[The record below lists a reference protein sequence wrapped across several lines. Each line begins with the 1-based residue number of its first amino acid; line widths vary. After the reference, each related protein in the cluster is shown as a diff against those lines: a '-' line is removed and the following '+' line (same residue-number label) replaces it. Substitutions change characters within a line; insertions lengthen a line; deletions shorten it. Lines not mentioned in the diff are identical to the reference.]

1 MRGVGQADAI
11 ESVTFRHE
19 EGNEGEKNR
28 VERGNA
34 GLFGVKL
41 LKRQGGSPSAFG
53 FLPEFYDYVPDF
65 GAGCAVVDYGNRRR
79 TRAHGDYASWLC
91 QSVNCRSMIL

>member
-41 LKRQGGSPSAFG
+41 LKRQGGSLPGLCLSSPSFMATS
-53 FLPEFYDYVPDF
+53 LTS
-65 GAGCAVVDYGNRRR
+65 AQAVGLSITETVGEPARTATTLLGSANRSIV
-79 TRAHGDYASWLC
+79 AA
-91 QSVNCRSMIL
+91 